1 VIAGVNF
8 HAPGVGGDLDV
19 VAAGEGKL
27 VVLELKSSP
36 PKRLGEEEVGAFFD
50 RLRALRPHVAIFAV
64 DTALR
69 LADKAI
75 PLLAAALGRRSTAAH
90 NGASPF
96 KTPRRVERDLW
107 ALTPHIYAVN
117 AKPDLVAN
125 IGRALAEG
133 LGALAPD
140 MP

>member
-1 VIAGVNF
+1 
-8 HAPGVGGDLDV
+8 
-19 VAAGEGKL
+19 
-27 VVLELKSSP
+27 
-36 PKRLGEEEVGAFFD
+36 
-50 RLRALRPHVAIFAV
+50 V

-90 NGASPF
+90 KSAGHEGGAPF
-96 KTPRRVERDLW
+96 KYPRRVERDLW
-107 ALTPHIYAVN
+107 ALTPHVYAVN

-133 LGALAPD
+133 LGALAPE